1 MRGPTYNCGAND
13 KIQSI
18 IYNLNESYVM
28 DNKIY
33 ITKYI
38 CDDKLRE
45 YKHLNVSTWTGQDVP
60 SHEALCKQVAGTNTL
75 IRFSSDVVDAT
86 LLDAAGK

>member
-1 MRGPTYNCGAND
+1 
-13 KIQSI
+13 
-18 IYNLNESYVM
+18 M

-38 CDDKLRE
+38 CAENLKFF
-45 YKHLNVSTWTGQDVP
+45 KFLNLSTWTTQDIP
-60 SHEALCKQVAGTNTL
+60 SHEALCRHVAGTNTL
-75 IRFSSDVVDAT
+75 ICFSSDVVDAT